1 VELSIVT
8 KYEERVQ
15 SDLEVDEYIITIAG
29 GRTAPTNWVM
39 KLFPEIS
46 WLTKDNMPIV
56 LVLTNQRVLVY
67 KLHLDSEITLAMSV
81 RREDIKDCIE
91 ANGPLNG
98 AIQLTLKDSQTFKFV
113 LKKDCVPEIVLELQE

>member
-1 VELSIVT
+1 MSLT
-8 KYEERVQ
+8 NKYEGRVM

-39 KLFPEIS
+39 NLFPEIS

-67 KLHLDSEITLAMSV
+67 KLHLDSEITLAMNV

>member
-1 VELSIVT
+1 MSLT
-8 KYEERVQ
+8 NKYEERAM
-15 SDLEVDEYIITIAG
+15 SDLEVDEYIITIVG

-56 LVLTNQRVLVY
+56 FVLTNQRIRVY
-67 KLHLDSEITLAMSV
+67 MLHLDSEITLAMSF

-98 AIQLTLKDSQTFKFV
+98 AIRLTLKDSQTFTFV